1 MCSRFG
7 YMSWDDEGAAGDTI
21 NWKPLRRRS
30 IAVLPHFGE
39 AELKFAVRVADNAD
53 EAGGDVLFRPSLP
66 EELYHAIEQTCA
78 GGGARLAGRVLELLC
93 PALWRVPSGG
103 LHLTGSLEQLDQGSL
118 PIILAN
124 EKRVAVISIPGQAN
138 RFAHLR
144 DLVNA
149 AKRAPLAP
157 EAWRPENA
165 LMEAHDY
172 LEEYGTKP
180 DGEGGLDAGEATM
193 IGIVAILFSLLPP
206 EQWRTL
212 DNITR
217 SRLSPALVG
226 LFGLGASGTHGTMS
240 AAWPSVLPLVST
252 RGLRT

>member
-1 MCSRFG
+1 LEKKAIS
-7 YMSWDDEGAAGDTI
+7 MSTKRLQQILLNGKMSAAAQ
-21 NWKPLRRRS
+21 KQLAP
-30 IAVLPHFGE
+30 A
-39 AELKFAVRVADNAD
+39 AE
-53 EAGGDVLFRPSLP
+53 
-66 EELYHAIEQTCA
+66 
-78 GGGARLAGRVLELLC
+78 LAGRVLELLC

-103 LHLTGSLEQLDQGSL
+103 LHLTGSLGQLDQGSL

-165 LMEAHDY
+165 LVEAHDY

-180 DGEGGLDAGEATM
+180 DGEDGLDADEATM
-193 IGIVAILFSLLPP
+193 IGVVAILFSLLPP

-226 LFGLGASGTHGTMS
+226 LFGLGASGTHGTVS
-240 AAWPSVLPLVST
+240 AAWPLVLPWFPRADFVLES
-252 RGLRT
+252 